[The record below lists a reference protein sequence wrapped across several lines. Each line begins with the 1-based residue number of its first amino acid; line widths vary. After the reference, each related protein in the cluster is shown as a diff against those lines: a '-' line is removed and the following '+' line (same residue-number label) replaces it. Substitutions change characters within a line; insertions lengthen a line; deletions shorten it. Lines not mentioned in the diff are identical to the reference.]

1 VKAAAMEVAMC
12 WQLRAWGYGGHD
24 GEGRWR
30 MGTAAARCGDIRRR
44 LRWGAREAARAWT
57 GWGEGEGGAI
67 DAATRLTGDEDG
79 VACAW

>member
-1 VKAAAMEVAMC
+1 M
-12 WQLRAWGYGGHD
+12 

-30 MGTAAARCGDIRRR
+30 VGTAAARCGDVRRR

-67 DAATRLTGDEDG
+67 DAAARLAGDENG
-79 VACAW
+79 AACAW